1 MTIKGLSRKQV
12 IIPMNGDNKMK
23 FMKNSNNHV
32 TNLNKALKNIK
43 SDIMVNFIHQEQSG
57 VTIVTN
63 KVAFP
68 LDLQTIKQHV
78 KTANNIEAEEVK
90 VSKLSQFKLYLKIIG
105 IPYLGEFT
113 NTSINSDYV
122 EDIIKK
128 NHIFNNITLESR
140 PHVIKVSSKL
150 DMAIIWLDI

>member
-1 MTIKGLSRKQV
+1 
-12 IIPMNGDNKMK
+12 
-23 FMKNSNNHV
+23 
-32 TNLNKALKNIK
+32 
-43 SDIMVNFIHQEQSG
+43 MVNFIHQEQSG

-90 VSKLSQFKLYLKIIG
+90 ISELSQSKLYLKITG

-113 NTSINSDYV
+113 NTHINSDYV

-128 NHIFNNITLESR
+128 NYIFNNITLASR
-140 PHVIKVSSKL
+140 PHIIKVSSKL
-150 DMAIIWLDI
+150 DIAIIWLDIWNIQSESKAKSLINRYFNVGSFITTI